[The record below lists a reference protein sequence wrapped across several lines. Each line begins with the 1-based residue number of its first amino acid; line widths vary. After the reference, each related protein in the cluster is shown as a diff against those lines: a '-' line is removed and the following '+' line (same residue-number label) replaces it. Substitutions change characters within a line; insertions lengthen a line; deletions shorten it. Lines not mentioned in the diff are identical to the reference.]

1 MPTRVSINITMNTTT
16 LLTTAAALAFLSPVA
31 QADINVGVPAVPN
44 MNAQMRGNCDLLS
57 SNTVRATF
65 KGQRDL
71 TKPTLSDEIQPSVT
85 RVAVFEVI
93 EPLAYRRYGRYGN
106 NRMRP
111 GSLFAVEMSKEVLG
125 QPASV
130 VDTISQMQPGD
141 EAVMKIDHLYI
152 FDEMENRSVNPCT
165 RIARKM
171 TAPAAT
177 TAMPQP
183 TTPGSAATT
192 AAPLPTTV
200 APLTSGNYGHAT
212 SRETRI
218 SIVPDGQGGMKKER
232 IDIHRELIPGTM
244 EMKTRMYINGVEVDP
259 NTRQPLAPAA
269 APAPVATPAP
279 APAEPAPA
287 PAEPAPASQQD
298 AADDTIVEH
307 VPANAEQPAPA
318 APATPAPAPAVP
330 NTPAPAA
337 TGTPLPENESF

>member
-1 MPTRVSINITMNTTT
+1 MNTTT

-44 MNAQMRGNCDLLS
+44 MNAQMRGNCDLLA

-71 TKPTLSDEIQPSVT
+71 TKPTLSDDIQPSVT

-106 NRMRP
+106 NRMRT

-165 RIARKM
+165 RIARKV
-171 TAPAAT
+171 TTPAAN
-177 TAMPQP
+177 TAVPQP
-183 TTPGSAATT
+183 ATPGSAATT

-200 APLTSGNYGHAT
+200 APLTSGNYGRAS

-259 NTRQPLAPAA
+259 DTRQPLAPAA
-269 APAPVATPAP
+269 TPAP
-279 APAEPAPA
+279 APAPATPA
-287 PAEPAPASQQD
+287 PAESTPVPQQED
-298 AADDTIVEH
+298 ADDTIVEH
-307 VPANAEQPAPA
+307 VPANAEQPATPAPVPA
-318 APATPAPAPAVP
+318 APATPAPTPAPAMP
-330 NTPAPAA
+330 TTPAPAA